1 MTDADRFPELMERLR
16 SGDEAVAREVF
27 DRFAGRLVAL
37 ARRRFDRRLAHKVD
51 PEDVVQSAFKSFFT
65 RHRGGTIR
73 LRDWDGLWGL
83 LTLITLRKCVDR
95 VDYFRAGCRDVRREA
110 TAAEGQDS
118 PWQLALDREP
128 RPEEAAALTETVERL
143 FRAVGDDGRPVLELS
158 LQGYT
163 AAEIGLLLGRA
174 LRSVQRMR
182 EQIRARIERH
192 ALEGLEVGC

>member
-1 MTDADRFPELMERLR
+1 MTDPDCFSELMERLR
-16 SGDEAVAREVF
+16 SGDDAVAREVF

-95 VDYFRAGCRDVRREA
+95 VDYFRAGRRDFRREA
-110 TAAEGQDS
+110 SAAEGQDS

-128 RPEEAAALTETVERL
+128 RPEEAAAFAETVERL
-143 FRAVGDDGRPVLELS
+143 FRSVGDEVRPVLELS

-163 AAEIGLLLGRA
+163 AAEIGLQLGRA
-174 LRSVQRMR
+174 LRSVQRLR

-192 ALEGLEVGC
+192 ALEGPEVGG